1 MVHPLFGSTMRA
13 IARDEGRISQPEYS
27 DELYEKAVRKVWR
40 SRSLLTY
47 ELLLQ
52 PERGYKWRIPS
63 INPP

>member
-1 MVHPLFGSTMRA
+1 MRA
-13 IARDEGRISQPEYS
+13 IARSEGRISQPEYS
-27 DELYEKAVRKVWR
+27 DALYEKAVREVWR
-40 SRSLLTY
+40 SRSLLSY